1 MCLLKFEEDEE
12 NEDQRCAFALWR
24 GYVNLIER
32 LLFHFH
38 LKFEKHTKIHNENSV
53 YRICL

>member
-1 MCLLKFEEDEE
+1 MCLLKFKEDEE
-12 NEDQRCAFALWR
+12 KEDQRCAFVLWR